1 MLNDNFLSGISALAG
16 AGIGGLAS
24 LGGSWLTQWLQIR
37 DKNLEMERARRE
49 ALYSAFIQEASR
61 LYGDALSHEKDDV
74 ADLVQLYALVARMRL
89 LSSAPIIAQAEA
101 TLRTIIETYLAP
113 NRSLHDLRALAGE
126 GGMNFLQ
133 DFGDACREDLKSIAT
148 AKR

>member
-1 MLNDNFLSGISALAG
+1 LNSNVISGLSALAG

-37 DKNLEMERARRE
+37 DKNLELERTRRE
-49 ALYSAFIQEASR
+49 ALYSAFIEEASR

-74 ADLVQLYALVARMRL
+74 ADLVHLYALLARMRL
-89 LSSAPIIAQAEA
+89 MSSAAIIAKAET
-101 TLRTIIETYLAP
+101 TLQMIIETYLAP
-113 NRSLHDLRALAGE
+113 NRSLQDLKGLAAE

-133 DFGDACREDLKSIAT
+133 EFGEACRDDLRAIGG